1 MEDKKRFFWIA
12 GIGCAVVLV
21 IGLVAAGLLL
31 RVTVRWRQAVEPEQ
45 SEAVATSREEQVAA
59 GTVVVE
65 PTITAPA
72 APASPAVP
80 LAEESVQALYEQFNP
95 GVVSI
100 RVFVQNGEQSG
111 TGAGSG
117 FVLDEEGHIVTNN
130 HVVAPADRITVIFYN
145 RVEAEAE
152 IVGLDADSDLAV
164 IKVDALPDGVRPLTL
179 GDSDQVEEGQWAVA
193 IGNPYGLGGS
203 ITLGIV
209 SGTGRSIPSGATS
222 FAIPQAVQTDAAVN
236 PGNSGG
242 PLLNLQGEVIGV
254 NAQIATGGTSRS
266 NTGVGFAIPANT
278 VRRVVPVLIEAG
290 AYQWPW
296 LGIRGPSTGVNL
308 LIKEANDLE
317 TQQGAYIHAI
327 ASDGPAD
334 QAGLQGSTGSEI
346 VDDIEVPVGGDVV
359 VAVDG
364 EPIIDFD
371 DLLIEV
377 MSRRPED
384 TLTLTVLRDGEE
396 QEIEVTLESR
406 PAELE

>member
-31 RVTVRWRQAVEPEQ
+31 RVTVQWRQAVEPEQ